1 MEEITRDRAIGCARA
16 RTGKLLLAA
25 VLMSAAL
32 TACGGDSD
40 SAPAAAAPPAAS
52 APPTASAPP
61 IASAPPA
68 VVEPPPAAAPPVAA
82 VEPPPASPDE
92 NEDLTGV
99 SSAQGSTTLSWTPP
113 TENDDGTP
121 LTLTG
126 YKIYWGLTEGN
137 YPHSV
142 TLENPGLTRHVVEQL
157 SADTWYFVATALS
170 ADGESP
176 PSNVV
181 RMEIL

>member
-1 MEEITRDRAIGCARA
+1 LDLIKRDRKIGCARA
-16 RTGKLLLAA
+16 RTGKLLLPA
-25 VLMSAAL
+25 VLMTAAL

-40 SAPAAAAPPAAS
+40 SAPAAVAPPSTAAP
-52 APPTASAPP
+52 
-61 IASAPPA
+61 
-68 VVEPPPAAAPPVAA
+68 VVAEQPPPAAPAPTPAEPPTAVAPPT
-82 VEPPPASPDE
+82 SP
-92 NEDLTGV
+92 NESDSLTGV
-99 SSAQGSTTLSWTPP
+99 SAAPGTTTLSWMPP

-142 TLENPGLTRHVVEQL
+142 TLDNPGLTRHVVEQL

-170 ADGESP
+170 ADGESA

-181 RMEIL
+181 RMQIR

>member
-1 MEEITRDRAIGCARA
+1 MEEIKRDRAIGCDSA

-40 SAPAAAAPPAAS
+40 SAPAAAAPQAGAVQPPRAS
-52 APPTASAPP
+52 AGGS
-61 IASAPPA
+61 
-68 VVEPPPAAAPPVAA
+68 
-82 VEPPPASPDE
+82 D
-92 NEDLTGV
+92 NLTGV
-99 SSAQGSTTLSWTPP
+99 ASGQGATTLSWTPP
-113 TENDDGTP
+113 TANDDGTP

-137 YPHSV
+137 YAHSV
-142 TLENPGLTRHVVEQL
+142 TLANPGLTRYVVEQL
-157 SADTWYFVATALS
+157 PTDTWYFVATALS

-181 RMEIL
+181 RMQIQ

>member
-32 TACGGDSD
+32 TACGGDND
-40 SAPAAAAPPAAS
+40 PALAAAAPPPAAS
-52 APPTASAPP
+52 
-61 IASAPPA
+61 
-68 VVEPPPAAAPPVAA
+68 PPAAVAPPVADA
-82 VEPPPASPDE
+82 PPVAEAPPASPDE
-92 NEDLTGV
+92 SEDLTGV
-99 SSAQGSTTLSWTPP
+99 SSGQGSTTLSWTPP

-137 YPHSV
+137 YAHSV

-157 SADTWYFVATALS
+157 SANTWYFVATALS

>member
-32 TACGGDSD
+32 TACGGDND
-40 SAPAAAAPPAAS
+40 PALVAAAPTPAAS
-52 APPTASAPP
+52 
-61 IASAPPA
+61 PPA
-68 VVEPPPAAAPPVAA
+68 GVAPPVADA
-82 VEPPPASPDE
+82 PPTSPGE
-92 NEDLTGV
+92 NGDLTGV
-99 SSAQGSTTLSWTPP
+99 SSGQGSTTLSWMPP

-137 YPHSV
+137 YAHSV

-170 ADGESP
+170 ADGESL

>member
-1 MEEITRDRAIGCARA
+1 MEEIYPDRAIDCARPRA
-16 RTGKLLLAA
+16 SKLVLVA

-40 SAPAAAAPPAAS
+40 SAPAAAAPAAGAPPAAS
-52 APPTASAPP
+52 APP
-61 IASAPPA
+61 
-68 VVEPPPAAAPPVAA
+68 VAA
-82 VEPPPASPDE
+82 VQPPQASSGGSDG
-92 NEDLTGV
+92 LTGV
-99 SSAQGSTTLSWTPP
+99 ASGQGSTTLSWMPP

-137 YPHSV
+137 YSHSV
-142 TLENPGLTRHVVEQL
+142 TLANPGLTRHVVEQL
-157 SADTWYFVATALS
+157 PADTWYFVATALS

-176 PSNVV
+176 FSNVV
-181 RMEIL
+181 RLQIQ